1 MSLFS
6 SIIGVDVVERIET
19 ERRKASWQWALARWS
34 AGTAPF
40 LCELGIQL
48 FLFASLGFFVGTGIV
63 ARLFG
68 LNLLLSF
75 IIAEVAAL
83 MALYV
88 FRKMKR
94 RSLNR

>member
-1 MSLFS
+1 M
-6 SIIGVDVVERIET
+6 IDPIET
-19 ERRKASWQWALARWS
+19 ERRKASWQWAFARWS
-34 AGTAPF
+34 ADAASF
-40 LCELGIQL
+40 LWELGIQF

-63 ARLFG
+63 AQLFG

-75 IIAEVAAL
+75 IIAEVVAL

-94 RSLNR
+94 QSLNR